1 MPAKTEKGSAASG
14 GAVDR
19 TIALLELMA
28 LAEEPFKLS
37 DAAHRLGIPKSAAH
51 RILTTLIDN
60 DWARQN
66 SESGCYSLTIRMA
79 LLGQRQ
85 LEHLKANDLR
95 QPILDDLAGQ
105 TRELVRLTAA
115 RNHELVWIGSARGR
129 RSGLVYEADM
139 SERIVPFA
147 TANGKAWLASLPREE
162 ALRIALEAGL
172 GRPGVGAVRAITTIE
187 ALGRELDLTAKRG
200 FGVARAEAEDGVGA
214 IAVAIRV
221 RNDVVGTMSVAAPL
235 ARLPEERLEELL
247 PLLRRAADNMA
258 IAWESA

>member
-66 SESGCYSLTIRMA
+66 SASGCYSLTIRMA

-162 ALRIALEAGL
+162 ARS
-172 GRPGVGAVRAITTIE
+172 
-187 ALGRELDLTAKRG
+187 
-200 FGVARAEAEDGVGA
+200 F
-214 IAVAIRV
+214 
-221 RNDVVGTMSVAAPL
+221 
-235 ARLPEERLEELL
+235 
-247 PLLRRAADNMA
+247 
-258 IAWESA
+258 ESASSATNVQTSPEPAGESSSTFACFIPTKLQISSTSTRRV